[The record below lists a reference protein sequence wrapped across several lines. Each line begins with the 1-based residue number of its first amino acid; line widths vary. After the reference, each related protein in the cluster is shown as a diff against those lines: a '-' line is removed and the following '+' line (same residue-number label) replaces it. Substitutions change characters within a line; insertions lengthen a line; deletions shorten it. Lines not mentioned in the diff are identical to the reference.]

1 MGLAWLDWTGL
12 DWTFEFQ
19 WKSSTKKLNTFLWTS
34 LPLLCHYS
42 SSDSKMQMV
51 HSMHTRSL
59 SAYFN
64 PKKTGRF
71 FASYARIIAEGNGRR
86 IHSYIIVAR
95 VNKLRTSDTPSYNF
109 DDKLQTCVAT
119 IQEKNYFFLSFFIFR
134 MRNEKESARENH
146 PISRAREQISNS
158 SSACDD
164 KCKRE
169 NYSLNTIV
177 HQDTQQNMSN
187 RLLE

>member
-64 PKKTGRF
+64 PRKQADSLLVTHESLLKEMVDEYIHTSLLH
-71 FASYARIIAEGNGRR
+71 ASINYVHQ
-86 IHSYIIVAR
+86 IH
-95 VNKLRTSDTPSYNF
+95 LRTILTTNYKHASQLFRKKNF
-109 DDKLQTCVAT
+109 
-119 IQEKNYFFLSFFIFR
+119 FSFIFHFQ
-134 MRNEKESARENH
+134 NEKWERECEREPLNFTG
-146 PISRAREQISNS
+146 SRANLKFFFGLRRQ
-158 SSACDD
+158 
-164 KCKRE
+164 
-169 NYSLNTIV
+169 
-177 HQDTQQNMSN
+177 M
-187 RLLE
+187 